1 MTGMAYRIVYDS
13 ERVFEFVSG
22 IMPISMVS
30 GMTGIGLERDGVLI
44 SGVLY
49 EGCNGKN
56 VWMHVAA
63 VPGSR
68 WMTRDYLKA
77 CFIYPFV
84 ILGVDR
90 VSGYVNASNL
100 DAQRLDEHLGFV
112 PEAKLT
118 GAAPDGGDVILY
130 VMWKKD
136 CRYVD
141 SK

>member
-1 MTGMAYRIVYDS
+1 MANRIVYDS
-13 ERVFEFVSG
+13 ARVFEFVSG
-22 IMPISMVS
+22 IMPVSMVA

-44 SGVLY
+44 AGVLY
-49 EGCNGKN
+49 EGCNGRN

-63 VPGSR
+63 APGGR
-68 WMTRDYLKA
+68 WMTRDYLRA
-77 CFIYPFV
+77 CFVYPFV

-90 VSGYVNASNL
+90 VSGYVNASNAE
-100 DAQRLDEHLGFV
+100 AQRLDEHLGFV
-112 PEAKLT
+112 QEAKLS

-141 SK
+141 PK